1 MERFGIATA
10 SEVEIET
17 LTDRLREAVVARS
30 SVITLQMAVCART
43 RKP

>member
-10 SEVEIET
+10 GEVDIDS
-17 LTDRLREAVVARS
+17 LADRLREETVARS
-30 SVITLQMAVCART
+30 SVITLQMAVGAFA